1 MKGIIA
7 TIRIKPGTA
16 DDFEKVFLELREAVK
31 ANEPGNL
38 YYDIFR
44 SDEENAYVVMENYVD
59 AAAQEAHGKSE
70 HFRTIGAKMGP
81 FMAGPPEIKR
91 LDMVK

>member
-16 DDFEKVFLELREAVK
+16 ADFEKVFLELRAAVH
-31 ANEPGNL
+31 ANEPGNKL
-38 YYDIFR
+38 YDIFR
-44 SDEENAYVVMENYVD
+44 SDEENAYMIMEQYVD
-59 AAAQEAHGKSE
+59 QDSMDAHGKSE

-91 LDMVK
+91 LDMVE

>member
-16 DDFEKVFLELREAVK
+16 PDFEKVFLELRDAVK
-31 ANEPGNL
+31 ANEPGNI

-44 SDEENAYVVMENYVD
+44 SDEENTYVVMENYVD
-59 AAAQEAHGKSE
+59 QAAQDAHGKSD
-70 HFRTIGAKMGP
+70 HFRSLGAKMGA
-81 FMAGPPEIKR
+81 FMAGGPEIKR
-91 LDMVK
+91 LDQVQ